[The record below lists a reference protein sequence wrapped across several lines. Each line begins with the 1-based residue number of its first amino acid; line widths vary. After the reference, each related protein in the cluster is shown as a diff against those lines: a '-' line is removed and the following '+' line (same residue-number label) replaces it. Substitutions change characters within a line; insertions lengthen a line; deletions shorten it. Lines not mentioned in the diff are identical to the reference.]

1 MVQKILHGS
10 HMRVYRSTDLVGVEW
25 GGALKNVYALAAG
38 MCAGLG
44 LGENSL
50 AGLTTRSLRE
60 MTRVA
65 VHFGAQTETLQGLS
79 GIGDLILTS
88 YSRLSRNRRVGE
100 RIGLGDSVAQALAS
114 VEGVC
119 EGVPTAQALHEI
131 LVSRNVEAPIA
142 HELYQVLVN
151 GKSPKDS
158 LTALLDRDSK
168 AEIE

>member
-1 MVQKILHGS
+1 
-10 HMRVYRSTDLVGVEW
+10 
-25 GGALKNVYALAAG
+25 
-38 MCAGLG
+38 
-44 LGENSL
+44 
-50 AGLTTRSLRE
+50 
-60 MTRVA
+60 
-65 VHFGAQTETLQGLS
+65 
-79 GIGDLILTS
+79 
-88 YSRLSRNRRVGE
+88 
-100 RIGLGDSVAQALAS
+100 LGDSVAQALAS

-119 EGVPTAQALHEI
+119 EGVPAAQALHEI